1 METDPPLVGQSGDP
15 HGPQHLWK
23 GTQHAWQTPGRH
35 DRHTV
40 HHDFAPRDLSA
51 RRCGQVWGGT
61 PYLLQCSEQG
71 GLPIGGLLEAHGGKF
86 GQGARIRDERLG
98 LCLDILIETSSP

>member
-1 METDPPLVGQSGDP
+1 
-15 HGPQHLWK
+15 
-23 GTQHAWQTPGRH
+23 
-35 DRHTV
+35 
-40 HHDFAPRDLSA
+40 
-51 RRCGQVWGGT
+51 
-61 PYLLQCSEQG
+61 LQCSEQG